1 VVTLVAVAIAG
12 ALGAPARFLVERAIS
27 ARRGRR
33 FPLGTLVV
41 NVTGSLALGF
51 VTGLALYHGLSST
64 PKAVV
69 GTGFIG
75 AYTTFS
81 TYAYETVDVAER
93 SSAQLAGTYAIVS
106 LVAGVAAAT
115 LGLVLAAI

>member
-1 VVTLVAVAIAG
+1 MTGFAVALAG

-27 ARRGRR
+27 AHRGRR
-33 FPLGTLVV
+33 FPWGTLVV

-51 VTGLALYHGLSST
+51 ITGLALYHGLSNT
-64 PKAVV
+64 PKTVV

-81 TYAYETVDVAER
+81 TYAYETIDVAER
-93 SSAQLAGTYAIVS
+93 SSPRLAGAYAVVS

-115 LGLVLAAI
+115 LGLVLAAV